1 MTVEAAF
8 LQRIV
13 AALDNA
19 GIPYMVAGSLGSS
32 FFGQARATNDAD
44 LVIAPTSD
52 QLDRFLAALGDYYVD
67 PDTAHQA
74 LRNRSMFNVI
84 EFASG
89 SKADLILLKDR
100 PFSVTE
106 FNRRKPATILG
117 VAVSAVTPEDAILS
131 KLEWAKMGDSER
143 QFRDAFGVAAV
154 QFDCLDWAYLRKWAV
169 ELDVEDLL
177 NKLASEIDAVKRPDP
192 P

>member
-13 AALDNA
+13 AALDDA

-44 LVIAPTSD
+44 LVIAPTSE

-67 PDTAHQA
+67 PETARQA
-74 LRNRSMFNVI
+74 LRDRSMFNVI
-84 EFASG
+84 EFTSG

-100 PFSVTE
+100 PFSTTE
-106 FNRRKPATILG
+106 FNRRMPATILG

-131 KLEWAKMGDSER
+131 KLEWARIGESEHNFAMLSESR
-143 QFRDAFGVAAV
+143 P
-154 QFDCLDWAYLRKWAV
+154 C
-169 ELDVEDLL
+169 
-177 NKLASEIDAVKRPDP
+177 NSIASIGPTCANGR
-192 P
+192 

>member
-13 AALDNA
+13 AALDDA
-19 GIPYMVAGSLGSS
+19 GIPYMVADSLGSS

-44 LVIAPTSD
+44 LVIAPTAE

-67 PDTAHQA
+67 PDTAHHA

-100 PFSVTE
+100 PFSTTE
-106 FNRRKPATILG
+106 FNRRIPATILG

-131 KLEWAKMGDSER
+131 KLESARIGESER

-169 ELDVEDLL
+169 ELGVDGLL
-177 NKLASEIDAVKRPDP
+177 NRLVAELNAARPPDP
-192 P
+192 S